1 MVISMKRRLSELEV
15 GQEGK
20 IVKIDGPS
28 SLKKKL
34 LDMGLTPNTRI
45 RVVRVAPLS
54 DPVDFEVRGYQLS
67 LRRNEAIN
75 VIVEV
80 VNE

>member
-20 IVKIDGPS
+20 IVKIDGPA

-34 LDMGLTPNTRI
+34 LDMGLTPNI
-45 RVVRVAPLS
+45 LIKVVRVAPLS

-80 VNE
+80 VDE